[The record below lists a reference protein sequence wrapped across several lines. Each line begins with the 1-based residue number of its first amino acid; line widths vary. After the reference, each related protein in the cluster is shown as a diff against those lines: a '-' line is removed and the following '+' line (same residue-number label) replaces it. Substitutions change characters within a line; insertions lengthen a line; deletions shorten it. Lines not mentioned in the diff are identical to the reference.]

1 MKNRVLVVDDDQ
13 LIRSSLKR
21 LVIKSGYQAEV
32 SDCGN
37 DALKK
42 VKENQYHIVFID
54 YRLPGMDGLET
65 MKKIL
70 EILPE
75 VVVIFFSA
83 YGTIKTVVKAM
94 QLGAFDYIQK
104 PYNNDEILVILMR
117 AKKHIKLTREVKHL
131 KLRNQTANL
140 PCNNIVAESQEIC
153 RVLDMAKNI
162 SKSSD
167 TPVLILGETGV
178 GKEVIASTIHYNSPR
193 RDGPFLK
200 INCAAIPKDLLESE
214 LFGHEKGSFTGAE
227 QKKPGFFELAE
238 GGTLLLDEIGELSMH
253 AQVKLMRVIENKTFF
268 KVGGT
273 SQEISDVRVIAST
286 NRNLSEEVKK
296 GNFREDLFYRL
307 NVITIQV
314 PSMKMRRSDIIPL
327 TKFFME
333 TFSTKFNKKV
343 NRISQ
348 AAQDALINHEWR
360 GNVREIKNIMERVVL
375 LADKT
380 TITPEMLLLEDHNPK
395 SDSAFTINL
404 FEDGISLDEI
414 TKRVIEKALRI
425 SKGNQLKAAK
435 ILGLSRSRLR
445 YGINKYHISPLSC
458 KE

>member
-1 MKNRVLVVDDDQ
+1 MKNRVLIVDDDEF
-13 LIRSSLKR
+13 IRSSLKR
-21 LVIKSGYQAEV
+21 LVNKNGYEADI
-32 SDCGN
+32 SDCGS

-42 VKENQYHIVFID
+42 IKKYQPDIVFVD
-54 YRLPGMDGLET
+54 YRLPDMDGLET

-70 EILPE
+70 KILPE
-75 VVVIFFSA
+75 VIIIFFSA
-83 YGTIKTVVKAM
+83 YGTIKTVVKAI

-104 PYNNDEILVILMR
+104 PYKNDEILVILMR
-117 AKKHIKLTREVKHL
+117 AKEHLKLTREVKHL
-131 KLRNQTANL
+131 KLRNQEANL
-140 PCNNIVAESQEIC
+140 SCSNIVAESQEIC
-153 RVLDMAKNI
+153 RVLDMAKNV

-167 TPVLILGETGV
+167 TPVLIQGETGV

-214 LFGHEKGSFTGAE
+214 LFGHEKGAFTGAE

-238 GGTLLLDEIGELSMH
+238 GGTLLLDEIGEISMH
-253 AQVKLMRVIENKTFF
+253 AQVKLMRVLENKTFF

-286 NRNLSEEVKK
+286 NRDLSEEVKK

-307 NVITIQV
+307 NVITIHV

-327 TKFFME
+327 AKYFME
-333 TFSTKFNKKV
+333 IFSTKFNKKV

-348 AAQDALINHEWR
+348 AAQDVLINHEWR
-360 GNVREIKNIMERVVL
+360 GNVREIRNIMERVVL

-395 SDSAFTINL
+395 SESVFTINL
-404 FEDGISLDEI
+404 SEDGISLDEI
-414 TKRVIEKALRI
+414 TKGVIEKALQI

-445 YGINKYHISPLSC
+445 YGLSKYHFNPLSY